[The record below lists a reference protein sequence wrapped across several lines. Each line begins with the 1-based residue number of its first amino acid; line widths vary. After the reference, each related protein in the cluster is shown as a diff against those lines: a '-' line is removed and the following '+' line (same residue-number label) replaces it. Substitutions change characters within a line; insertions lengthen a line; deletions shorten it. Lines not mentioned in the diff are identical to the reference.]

1 MWANTYFMTQ
11 HLSAITFFVDD
22 YDSAIAYFT
31 SVLNFTLTED
41 KVTGDDARFVLVTPP
56 NSPASLLLTQAKNQV
71 ESALIGNQ
79 AADKVF
85 LILKTNDFWRDF
97 NDMRNKGV
105 LFLET
110 PREEVYG
117 TVAIFKD
124 KFGNKWDLI
133 QTA

>member
-1 MWANTYFMTQ
+1 MTQ

-31 SVLNFTLTED
+31 TVLNFTLTED
-41 KVTGDDARFVLVTPP
+41 KATGEDSRFILVTPP
-56 NSPASLLLTQAKNQV
+56 NSKTSLLLAQAKNDV
-71 ESALIGNQ
+71 EIALIGNQ

-85 LILKTNDFWRDF
+85 LILNTNDFWRDF
-97 NDMRNKGV
+97 NEMKNKGV
-105 LFLET
+105 VFLET
-110 PREEVYG
+110 PREEAYG

-133 QTA
+133 QTT

>member
-1 MWANTYFMTQ
+1 MTQ
-11 HLSAITFFVDD
+11 NLSAITFFVDN
-22 YDSAIAYFT
+22 YDSAIEYFT
-31 SVLNFTLTED
+31 TVLKFTLTED
-41 KVTGDDARFVLVTPP
+41 KVTGEDSRFVLVTPP
-56 NSPASLLLTQAKNQV
+56 NSATSLLLAQAKNEV

-85 LILKTNDFWRDF
+85 LILNTDDFWRDF
-97 NDMRNKGV
+97 NDMQAEGV
-105 LFLET
+105 VFLET

-133 QTA
+133 QTT

>member
-1 MWANTYFMTQ
+1 MTQ
-11 HLSAITFFVDD
+11 HLSAITFFVDN
-22 YDSAIAYFT
+22 YDSAIEYFT

-41 KVTGDDARFVLVTPP
+41 KVTGEDSRFVLVTPP
-56 NSPASLLLTQAKNQV
+56 NSAASLLLAQAKNDI
-71 ESALIGNQ
+71 ELTLIGNQ

-85 LILKTNDFWRDF
+85 LILNTDDFWRDF
-97 NDMRNKGV
+97 DDMQSKGV
-105 LFLET
+105 VFLET

-133 QTA
+133 QTAE

>member
-1 MWANTYFMTQ
+1 MTQ

-22 YDSAIAYFT
+22 YDSAIEYFT
-31 SVLNFTLTED
+31 TVLNFTLTED
-41 KVTGDDARFVLVTPP
+41 KATGEDSRFVLVTPP
-56 NSPASLLLTQAKNQV
+56 QSVGSLLLAQAKNDN
-71 ESALIGNQ
+71 EKALVGNQ

-85 LILKTNDFWRDF
+85 LILNTDDFWRDF
-97 NDMRNKGV
+97 DEMKAKGV
-105 LFLET
+105 TFLET
-110 PREEVYG
+110 PRKEAYG

>member
-1 MWANTYFMTQ
+1 MTQ

-22 YDSAIAYFT
+22 YDNAIEYFT
-31 SVLNFTLTED
+31 TVLNFTLTED
-41 KVTGDDARFVLVTPP
+41 KATGEDSRFVLVTPP
-56 NSPASLLLTQAKNQV
+56 NSSASLLLAQAKNDV
-71 ESALIGNQ
+71 ELALIGNQ

-85 LILKTNDFWRDF
+85 LILNTDDFWRDF
-97 NDMRNKGV
+97 NEMQSKGV
-105 LFLET
+105 VFLET

-133 QTA
+133 QTSE

>member
-1 MWANTYFMTQ
+1 MNQ

-22 YDSAIAYFT
+22 YDTAIHYFT

-41 KVTGDDARFVLVTPP
+41 KSTGENSRFVLVTPP
-56 NSPASLLLTQAKNQV
+56 QSAGSLLLAQAKNDR
-71 ESALIGNQ
+71 EKALVGNQ
-79 AADKVF
+79 SADKVF
-85 LILKTNDFWRDF
+85 LILNTDDFWRDF
-97 NDMRNKGV
+97 EEMKAKGV
-105 LFLET
+105 TFLET
-110 PREEVYG
+110 PRKEAYG

>member
-1 MWANTYFMTQ
+1 M
-11 HLSAITFFVDD
+11 
-22 YDSAIAYFT
+22 
-31 SVLNFTLTED
+31 
-41 KVTGDDARFVLVTPP
+41 LVTPP

-85 LILKTNDFWRDF
+85 LILNTNDFWRDF
-97 NDMRNKGV
+97 NDVRNKGV

>member
-1 MWANTYFMTQ
+1 MTQ
-11 HLSAITFFVDD
+11 NLTAITFFVDN
-22 YDSAIAYFT
+22 YDSAIEYFT
-31 SVLNFTLTED
+31 TVLKFTLTED
-41 KVTGDDARFVLVTPP
+41 KVTGEDSRFVLVTPP
-56 NSPASLLLTQAKNQV
+56 NSATSLLLAQAKNEV

-85 LILKTNDFWRDF
+85 LILNTDDFWRDF
-97 NDMRNKGV
+97 NDMQAEGV
-105 LFLET
+105 VFLET

-133 QTA
+133 QST

>member
-1 MWANTYFMTQ
+1 MTQ

-22 YDSAIAYFT
+22 YDSAIEYFT
-31 SVLNFTLTED
+31 TVLNFTLTED
-41 KVTGDDARFVLVTPP
+41 KSTGEDSRFVLVTPP
-56 NSPASLLLTQAKNQV
+56 NSSASLLLAQAKNDV
-71 ESALIGNQ
+71 ELALIGNQ

-85 LILKTNDFWRDF
+85 LILNTDDFWRDF
-97 NDMRNKGV
+97 DEMKAKGV
-105 LFLET
+105 TFLET
-110 PREEVYG
+110 PRKEAYG

>member
-1 MWANTYFMTQ
+1 MTQ
-11 HLSAITFFVDD
+11 HLSAITFFVDN
-22 YDSAIAYFT
+22 YDSAIEYFT

-41 KVTGDDARFVLVTPP
+41 KVTGEDSRFVLVTPP
-56 NSPASLLLTQAKNQV
+56 NSATSLLLAQAKNDI
-71 ESALIGNQ
+71 ELTLIGNQ

-85 LILKTNDFWRDF
+85 LILNTDDFWRDF
-97 NDMRNKGV
+97 DDMQSKGV
-105 LFLET
+105 VFLET

-133 QTA
+133 QTAE

>member
-1 MWANTYFMTQ
+1 MTQ

-22 YDSAIAYFT
+22 YDSAIEYFT
-31 SVLNFTLTED
+31 TVLNFTLTED
-41 KVTGDDARFVLVTPP
+41 KATGEDSRFVLVTPP
-56 NSPASLLLTQAKNQV
+56 NSSASLLLAQAKNDV
-71 ESALIGNQ
+71 ELALVGNQ

-85 LILKTNDFWRDF
+85 LILNTDDFWRDF
-97 NDMRNKGV
+97 DEMEAKGV
-105 LFLET
+105 RFLET
-110 PREEVYG
+110 PRKEAYG

>member
-1 MWANTYFMTQ
+1 MT
-11 HLSAITFFVDD
+11 HNLSAITFFVDD
-22 YDSAIAYFT
+22 YDSAIEYFT
-31 SVLNFTLTED
+31 TVLNFTLTED
-41 KVTGDDARFVLVTPP
+41 KVTGEDSRFVLVK
-56 NSPASLLLTQAKNQV
+56 PAHGASSLLLAQAKNDV

-85 LILKTNDFWRDF
+85 LILNTDDFWRDL
-97 NDMRNKGV
+97 DAMQSKGV

-110 PREEVYG
+110 PREEIYG

-133 QTA
+133 QTT

>member
-1 MWANTYFMTQ
+1 MTQ

-22 YDSAIAYFT
+22 YDSAIEYFT
-31 SVLNFTLTED
+31 TVLNFTLTED
-41 KVTGDDARFVLVTPP
+41 KATGEDSRFVLVTPP
-56 NSPASLLLTQAKNQV
+56 NSSASLLLAQAKNDV
-71 ESALIGNQ
+71 ELALVGNQ

-85 LILKTNDFWRDF
+85 LILNTDDFWRDF
-97 NDMRNKGV
+97 EEMKAKGV
-105 LFLET
+105 TFLET
-110 PREEVYG
+110 PRKEAYG

>member
-1 MWANTYFMTQ
+1 MT
-11 HLSAITFFVDD
+11 HNLSAITFFVDD
-22 YDSAIAYFT
+22 YDSAIEYFT
-31 SVLNFTLTED
+31 TVLNFTLTED
-41 KVTGDDARFVLVTPP
+41 KVTGEDSRFVLVTPAHEA
-56 NSPASLLLTQAKNQV
+56 SSLLLAQAKNDV

-85 LILKTNDFWRDF
+85 LILNTDDFWRDL
-97 NDMRNKGV
+97 DAMQSKGV

-110 PREEVYG
+110 PREEIYG

-133 QTA
+133 QTT

>member
-1 MWANTYFMTQ
+1 MTQ

-22 YDSAIAYFT
+22 YDSAIEYFT
-31 SVLNFTLTED
+31 TVLNFTLTED
-41 KVTGDDARFVLVTPP
+41 KATGEDSRFVLVTPP
-56 NSPASLLLTQAKNQV
+56 QSVGSLLLAQAKNDN
-71 ESALIGNQ
+71 EKALVGNQ

-85 LILKTNDFWRDF
+85 LILNTDDFWRDF
-97 NDMRNKGV
+97 EEMKAKGV
-105 LFLET
+105 TFLET
-110 PREEVYG
+110 PRKEAYG